1 MFHWPVV
8 FGFYLMG
15 QIVYW
20 YSPCPVNIIPSL
32 LDERVLY
39 SVQRTL
45 WTMTLKLWI
54 MTLEWTSKGSHT
66 PPLPSPPVD
75 PVNNM
80 SHYGLN
86 QPMVHTHMYRSAEQ
100 QSVAADP
107 VNTIRVSLA
116 RRRSRCPAFASAEQ
130 LCGGDSP
137 PLERER
143 SRRNCSVVTVSP
155 GHSCHSFAPD
165 DHPPVTPAST
175 PCQPTAGMKKYSIT
189 SSSSLV
195 VVPLAIKWIQFSK
208 LFSNCFSHSIF
219 TVRPHQSSPQIPVN
233 NCDNLLSTHCWP
245 MKKFSV

>member
-20 YSPCPVNIIPSL
+20 YSPCPVNIIPPL

-54 MTLEWTSKGSHT
+54 MTLEWTSKGSHR

-116 RRRSRCPAFASAEQ
+116 RRRSRCPAFASAEHCAVET
-130 LCGGDSP
+130 L
-137 PLERER
+137 LHWRER
-143 SRRNCSVVTVSP
+143 GRGEIVLLWQFPLVTVVTVSP
-155 GHSCHSFAPD
+155 PTIIPRS
-165 DHPPVTPAST
+165 HPR
-175 PCQPTAGMKKYSIT
+175 QPLVNQRLGWRNIQSHPRHC
-189 SSSSLV
+189 SL
-195 VVPLAIKWIQFSK
+195 L
-208 LFSNCFSHSIF
+208 C
-219 TVRPHQSSPQIPVN
+219 R
-233 NCDNLLSTHCWP
+233 WP
-245 MKKFSV
+245 

>member
-1 MFHWPVV
+1 
-8 FGFYLMG
+8 
-15 QIVYW
+15 
-20 YSPCPVNIIPSL
+20 
-32 LDERVLY
+32 
-39 SVQRTL
+39 
-45 WTMTLKLWI
+45 
-54 MTLEWTSKGSHT
+54 
-66 PPLPSPPVD
+66 
-75 PVNNM
+75 
-80 SHYGLN
+80 
-86 QPMVHTHMYRSAEQ
+86 MVHTHMYRSAEQ

-155 GHSCHSFAPD
+155 HSHSCHSFAPD

-189 SSSSLV
+189 SSSLLV

-233 NCDNLLSTHCWP
+233 NCDNLLSTHC
-245 MKKFSV
+245 

>member
-1 MFHWPVV
+1 MAGGVIRIYLTPQYTVFHWPVV

-116 RRRSRCPAFASAEQ
+116 RRRSRCPAFASAEHWAIVRWR
-130 LCGGDSP
+130 LSSTG
-137 PLERER
+137 EREVAEKLFCCDSFPWSQLSQFRPRR
-143 SRRNCSVVTVSP
+143 SSP
-155 GHSCHSFAPD
+155 GH
-165 DHPPVTPAST
+165 T
-175 PCQPTAGMKKYSIT
+175 
-189 SSSSLV
+189 
-195 VVPLAIKWIQFSK
+195 
-208 LFSNCFSHSIF
+208 
-219 TVRPHQSSPQIPVN
+219 RVN
-233 NCDNLLSTHCWP
+233 PLSTNGWDEEIFNHILVIARFCAVGHK
-245 MKKFSV
+245 MDSVF